1 MAVPLPVAPASIL
14 TPPFRAA
21 GAYTELW
28 VTLEGISPLP
38 VSAEEIVQFDYYI
51 SGEVTAGLVQ
61 EAFGR
66 RALPNVRPPPEAGCN
81 VVRRSQFF
89 GGPSSFVSV
98 DFYRA
103 VTGPRLCDGPEVEV
117 GGAWFALV
125 TFYWVD
131 SNSFYWFTVDPE
143 RIVPE
148 GPDELEEQWDTVE
161 DFFDELE
168 EQRDTVED
176 FFAVRDRGTL
186 CIMWSRRTSP
196 ITITV
201 EGPAPDVAVEDW
213 REFDSSFSNAFSVL
227 GV

>member
-1 MAVPLPVAPASIL
+1 MAYPLDVQPAPIL
-14 TPPFRAA
+14 TPPFREA

-131 SNSFYWFTVDPE
+131 SESFYWFTVDPE

-148 GPDELEEQWDTVE
+148 GP
-161 DFFDELE
+161 DELE

-201 EGPAPDVAVEDW
+201 EGPAPDVVVEDSP
-213 REFDSSFSNAFSVL
+213 EFDSSFSNAFSVL